1 MGEVVVAVVGEAELE
16 DLAADVLREGPGG
29 GVEVAGIGGG
39 VGQGGV
45 ERVLV
50 GEAGDGVLVV
60 VDAHEDAVVGVGGA
74 GAREEAERREVAG
87 LAPASS
93 SSHGGGGG
101 GGWVRVLGIWRA
113 VWWTVDD
120 RERGGGGAREFCWVY
135 KTSGHIGESG
145 LSRLIWTARIAESPM
160 VMTRNFV

>member
-1 MGEVVVAVVGEAELE
+1 MREVVVAVVGEAELE

-29 GVEVAGIGGG
+29 GVEVAGVGGG

-60 VDAHEDAVVGVGGA
+60 VDADEDAVVGVGGA

-101 GGWVRVLGIWRA
+101 GGGGWVRVLVGDFESGA
-113 VWWTVDD
+113 VGYWTVD
-120 RERGGGGAREFCWVY
+120 ERGTRELCWVY
-135 KTSGHIGESG
+135 KTRGAIGESG
-145 LSRLIWTARIAESPM
+145 LSRLTWTARIAEK
-160 VMTRNFV
+160 